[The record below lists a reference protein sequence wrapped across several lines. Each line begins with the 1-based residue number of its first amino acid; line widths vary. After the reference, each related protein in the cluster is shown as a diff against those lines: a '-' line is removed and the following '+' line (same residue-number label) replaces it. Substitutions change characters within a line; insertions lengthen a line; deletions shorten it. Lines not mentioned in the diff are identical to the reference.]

1 MLSVRLSKE
10 VEHRLVDLSEKTHRS
25 KSYYVERALEQ
36 YLDAQEDC
44 LLALSR
50 LEEKGPNISL
60 IEAKKQLGLD
70 DDE

>member
-1 MLSVRLSKE
+1 MLSVRLSDS
-10 VEHRLVDLSEKTHRS
+10 VEKRLDNLSNKTSRS
-25 KSYYVERALEQ
+25 KSHYVEQALERF
-36 YLDAQEDC
+36 LDEQEAY

-60 IEAKKQLGLD
+60 EDAKKQLGFY

>member
-1 MLSVRLSKE
+1 MITVRLSKE
-10 VEHRLVDLSEKTHRS
+10 IEERLGNLATTTHRS
-25 KSYYVERALEQ
+25 KSYYVECAIEKF
-36 YLDAQEDC
+36 LDEQEDY

-60 IEAKKQLGLD
+60 KEAKKQLGF